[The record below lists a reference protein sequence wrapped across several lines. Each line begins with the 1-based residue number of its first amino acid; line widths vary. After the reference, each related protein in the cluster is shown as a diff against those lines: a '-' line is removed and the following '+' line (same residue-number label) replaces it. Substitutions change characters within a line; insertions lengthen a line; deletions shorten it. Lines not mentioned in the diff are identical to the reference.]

1 VTKTSSYFY
10 LKRPI
15 PNSRPNS
22 TRSGF
27 GASKRGVLPA
37 LLLCASTLG
46 GCATY
51 VPPEITYDAE
61 VPPLPASPLP
71 LDDRSRPLHVPPLWK
86 PALGGKSG
94 GKEEAEPASRVE
106 TANSAARVEPRKRG
120 YFNAAQIYAYS
131 PGALYQVYA
140 SPGQITDIALE
151 EGELLTGSG
160 PIAAGDTVRWVVG
173 DTESGSGDTRRV
185 HILVKPTRAS
195 IETNLVV
202 NTDRRTYLIEL
213 RSRERP
219 YMPSVAWYY
228 PESVRERSRSAT
240 LRPVLPDPT
249 QRVFRYAIE
258 GDSPPWRPLAAY
270 DDGRKVYV
278 EFPQGIVQGEMP
290 PLFVIGPDGKTEL
303 VNFRA
308 YGNVLIVDRLFAAA
322 ELRLGGEHQQK
333 VRIVR
338 TDGRP
343 SS

>member
-1 VTKTSSYFY
+1 MIETTRDMCSKAPIQYRRFSSSSCK
-10 LKRPI
+10 LPALR
-15 PNSRPNS
+15 R
-22 TRSGF
+22 
-27 GASKRGVLPA
+27 ALLPA
-37 LLLCASTLG
+37 LLLGTSALA

-51 VPPEITYDAE
+51 IPPEISYDAE
-61 VPPLPASPLP
+61 VPPLPAPP
-71 LDDRSRPLHVPPLWK
+71 AALDDRPRPLHVPPLWK
-86 PALGGKSG
+86 PVLGGKSG
-94 GKEEAEPASRVE
+94 AKEDAEPVSRVE

-120 YFNAAQIYAYS
+120 YFNAAQIYAFS

-140 SPGQITDIALE
+140 APGQITDLALE
-151 EGELLTGSG
+151 EGEQLTGSG

-228 PESVRERSRSAT
+228 PETVREQSRSVA
-240 LRPVLPDPT
+240 LRPVIPDPA

-270 DDGRKVYV
+270 DDGRKVYI

-303 VNFRA
+303 VNYRA
-308 YGNVLIVDRLFAAA
+308 HGNILIVDRLFAAA

>member
-1 VTKTSSYFY
+1 MIKTTRDMCSKGRIQDRRFSS
-10 LKRPI
+10 
-15 PNSRPNS
+15 SRCKLAAL
-22 TRSGF
+22 RR
-27 GASKRGVLPA
+27 ALLPA
-37 LLLCASTLG
+37 LLLSTSALA

-51 VPPEITYDAE
+51 IPPEISYDAE
-61 VPPLPASPLP
+61 VPPLPALP
-71 LDDRSRPLHVPPLWK
+71 AALDDRAKPLHVPPLWK
-86 PALGGKSG
+86 PVLGGKSG
-94 GKEEAEPASRVE
+94 AKEDAEPVTRVE
-106 TANSAARVEPRKRG
+106 SANSAARVEPRKKG
-120 YFNAAQIYAYS
+120 YFNAAQIYAFS

-151 EGELLTGSG
+151 EGEQLTGSG

-228 PESVRERSRSAT
+228 PETVRERSHLVA
-240 LRPVLPDPT
+240 LRPVIPDPA

-270 DDGRKVYV
+270 DDGRKVYI

-303 VNFRA
+303 VNYRA
-308 YGNVLIVDRLFAAA
+308 YGNLLIVDRLFAAA

>member
-1 VTKTSSYFY
+1 MTKMMPDAYSK
-10 LKRPI
+10 LPI
-15 PNSRPNS
+15 PHSKFAS
-22 TRSGF
+22 TWSEF
-27 GASKRGVLPA
+27 VTSKRTFLSV
-37 LLLCASTLG
+37 LLLYTSALG

-51 VPPEITYDAE
+51 IPPEISYYAE
-61 VPPLPASPLP
+61 VPPLPAPPVP
-71 LDDRSRPLHVPPLWK
+71 LDDRPQPLHVPPLWK

-94 GKEEAEPASRVE
+94 EKEELEPVSRVE

-140 SPGQITDIALE
+140 APGQITDIALE
-151 EGELLTGSG
+151 EGEQLTGSG

-185 HILVKPTRAS
+185 HILVKPIRAS

-228 PESVRERSRSAT
+228 PETVRERSRSAT
-240 LRPVLPDPT
+240 LRPVLPDPA
-249 QRVFRYAIE
+249 QRVLRYAIE
-258 GDSPPWRPLAAY
+258 GDSPPWRPLAVY

-290 PLFVIGPDGKTEL
+290 PLFVIGPDGKTQL
-303 VNFRA
+303 VNYRA

>member
-1 VTKTSSYFY
+1 MTKTTLDAQTKY
-10 LKRPI
+10 PI
-15 PNSRPNS
+15 PDHTPNS
-22 TRSGF
+22 TWSERVTK
-27 GASKRGVLPA
+27 KRAFLSAV
-37 LLLCASTLG
+37 LLCSSTLG

-51 VPPEITYDAE
+51 IPPQISYDAE
-61 VPPLPASPLP
+61 VPPLPAPPLA
-71 LDDRSRPLHVPPLWK
+71 LDDRAQPLHVPPIWK

-94 GKEEAEPASRVE
+94 GKEEPEPVSRVE

-140 SPGQITDIALE
+140 APSQITDIALE
-151 EGELLTGSG
+151 EGEQLTGSG
-160 PIAAGDTVRWVVG
+160 PVAAGDTVRWVVG

-228 PESVRERSRSAT
+228 PVTAREKLHSAS
-240 LRPVLPDPT
+240 LRPVLPDPS

-303 VNFRA
+303 VNYRA

-322 ELRLGGEHQQK
+322 ELRLGSEHQQK

>member
-1 VTKTSSYFY
+1 VTKSTPDAYAK
-10 LKRPI
+10 LLI
-15 PNSRPNS
+15 PRRQLNA
-22 TRSGF
+22 TRSESVT
-27 GASKRGVLPA
+27 SKRA
-37 LLLCASTLG
+37 LLYAALLCTSALG

-51 VPPEITYDAE
+51 IPPEISYDTE
-61 VPPLPASPLP
+61 VPPLPAPP
-71 LDDRSRPLHVPPLWK
+71 MPVDSRLQSLHVPPLWK

-94 GKEEAEPASRVE
+94 GKEDAEPVSRVE

-140 SPGQITDIALE
+140 APGQITDIALE
-151 EGELLTGSG
+151 EGEQLTGSG

-185 HILVKPTRAS
+185 HIMVKPTRAS

-228 PESVRERSRSAT
+228 PEAVRERSRLAT
-240 LRPVLPDPT
+240 LRPVLPDLA

-258 GDSPPWRPLAAY
+258 GDNPPWRPLAAY

-290 PLFVIGPDGKTEL
+290 PLFVIGPDGKTQL
-303 VNFRA
+303 VNYRA

-322 ELRLGGEHQQK
+322 ELRLGGERQQK

>member
-1 VTKTSSYFY
+1 MTKSTFDAFSKHPIQQRRLNSSWFK
-10 LKRPI
+10 LL
-15 PNSRPNS
+15 
-22 TRSGF
+22 
-27 GASKRGVLPA
+27 ASKRTLLSA
-37 LLLCASTLG
+37 LLLCTSALG

-51 VPPEITYDAE
+51 IPPEISYDTE
-61 VPPLPASPLP
+61 VPPLPAPP
-71 LDDRSRPLHVPPLWK
+71 MPVDDRLQPLHVPPLWK
-86 PALGGKSG
+86 PVLGGKSG
-94 GKEEAEPASRVE
+94 GKEDAEPVSRVE
-106 TANSAARVEPRKRG
+106 TANGAARVEPRKKG

-140 SPGQITDIALE
+140 APGQITDIALE
-151 EGELLTGSG
+151 EGEQLTGSG

-228 PESVRERSRSAT
+228 PETVRERSRAAT

-258 GDSPPWRPLAAY
+258 GDSPPWRPVAAY
-270 DDGRKVYV
+270 DDGHKVYV

-290 PLFVIGPDGKTEL
+290 PLFVIGPDGKTQL
-303 VNFRA
+303 VNYRA

-338 TDGRP
+338 TDGR
-343 SS
+343 SST

>member
-1 VTKTSSYFY
+1 MIKTTRDMCSKGPIQYRRSNSSRCK
-10 LKRPI
+10 LAALR
-15 PNSRPNS
+15 R
-22 TRSGF
+22 
-27 GASKRGVLPA
+27 ALLPA
-37 LLLCASTLG
+37 LLLGTSALA

-51 VPPEITYDAE
+51 IPPEISYDAE
-61 VPPLPASPLP
+61 VPPLPAPP
-71 LDDRSRPLHVPPLWK
+71 AALDDRPQPLHVPPLWK
-86 PALGGKSG
+86 PVLGGKSG
-94 GKEEAEPASRVE
+94 AKEEAEPVSRVE

-140 SPGQITDIALE
+140 APGQITDIALE
-151 EGELLTGSG
+151 EGEQLTGSG

-173 DTESGSGDTRRV
+173 DTESGNGDTRRV

-228 PESVRERSRSAT
+228 PEAVRDRSHAVA
-240 LRPVLPDPT
+240 LKPVLPDPA
-249 QRVFRYAIE
+249 QRISRYAIE

-303 VNFRA
+303 VNYRA
-308 YGNVLIVDRLFAAA
+308 YGSVLIVDRLFAAA
-322 ELRLGGEHQQK
+322 ELRLGGEHQRK

>member
-1 VTKTSSYFY
+1 MTMTTSNAYAKPTIPHRKLNAGSVT
-10 LKRPI
+10 
-15 PNSRPNS
+15 
-22 TRSGF
+22 
-27 GASKRGVLPA
+27 SKRAVLSA
-37 LLLCASTLG
+37 LLLCTSALG

-51 VPPEITYDAE
+51 IPPEISYDAE
-61 VPPLPASPLP
+61 VPALPAPP
-71 LDDRSRPLHVPPLWK
+71 APVDDRSRPLHVPPLWK
-86 PALGGKSG
+86 PVLGGKPG
-94 GKEEAEPASRVE
+94 TKEEAEPVSRVE
-106 TANSAARVEPRKRG
+106 TANGAARVEPRKRG
-120 YFNAAQIYAYS
+120 YFNAAQIYGYS

-140 SPGQITDIALE
+140 APGQITDIALE
-151 EGELLTGSG
+151 EGEQLTGSG

-228 PESVRERSRSAT
+228 PETVRERSRGAT
-240 LRPVLPDPT
+240 LKPVLPEPD

-258 GDSPPWRPLAAY
+258 GDSPPWRPLTAY

-290 PLFVIGPDGKTEL
+290 PLFVIGSDGKTQL
-303 VNFRA
+303 VNYRA

>member
-1 VTKTSSYFY
+1 MTKTLSDVHSKHRVTQGRRNPAQPKFVCS
-10 LKRPI
+10 K
-15 PNSRPNS
+15 
-22 TRSGF
+22 
-27 GASKRGVLPA
+27 GALLHA
-37 LLLCASTLG
+37 LLLSSSMLG
-46 GCATY
+46 GCAAY
-51 VPPEITYDAE
+51 IPPEISYDAE
-61 VPPLPASPLP
+61 VPPLPAPP
-71 LDDRSRPLHVPPLWK
+71 VALDNRSRPLHVPPLWK

-94 GKEEAEPASRVE
+94 GKEEPEPVNRVE

-131 PGALYQVYA
+131 PGALYQIYA
-140 SPGQITDIALE
+140 APGQITDIALE
-151 EGELLTGSG
+151 EGEQLTGSG

-173 DTESGSGDTRRV
+173 DTESGSGDMRRV

-228 PESVRERSRSAT
+228 PETTRERSRSIA
-240 LRPVLPDPT
+240 LKPLLPDPA
-249 QRVFRYAIE
+249 QRISRYAIE
-258 GDSPPWRPLAAY
+258 GDSPPWRPLAVY

-303 VNFRA
+303 VNYRA

>member
-1 VTKTSSYFY
+1 MIKTMSDMCSNGPIQYNTFSS
-10 LKRPI
+10 
-15 PNSRPNS
+15 S
-22 TRSGF
+22 TCKLAALRR
-27 GASKRGVLPA
+27 ALLPA
-37 LLLCASTLG
+37 LLLCTSALA

-51 VPPEITYDAE
+51 IPPEISYDAE
-61 VPPLPASPLP
+61 VPLLPAPP
-71 LDDRSRPLHVPPLWK
+71 AALDDRPRPLHLPPLWK
-86 PALGGKSG
+86 PVLGGKSG
-94 GKEEAEPASRVE
+94 AKEEAEPVTRVE

-120 YFNAAQIYAYS
+120 YFNAAQIYAFS

-140 SPGQITDIALE
+140 APGQITDIALE
-151 EGELLTGSG
+151 EGEQLTGSG

-219 YMPSVAWYY
+219 YMPSIAWYY
-228 PESVRERSRSAT
+228 PETVRERSRSAT
-240 LRPVLPDPT
+240 LRPVLPDPA

-270 DDGRKVYV
+270 DDGRKVYI

-303 VNFRA
+303 VNYRA

>member
-1 VTKTSSYFY
+1 MTKTPSDVH
-10 LKRPI
+10 
-15 PNSRPNS
+15 
-22 TRSGF
+22 
-27 GASKRGVLPA
+27 SKRFLPHSKLNVPRPEFVTSKRALLSA
-37 LLLCASTLG
+37 LLLCLSALG

-51 VPPEITYDAE
+51 VPPKISYDAE
-61 VPPLPASPLP
+61 VPPLPVAPVA
-71 LDDRSRPLHVPPLWK
+71 LDDSSRPLHVPPLWK
-86 PALGGKSG
+86 PTLGGKSAE
-94 GKEEAEPASRVE
+94 KEKPEPVSRVE

-140 SPGQITDIALE
+140 APGQITDIALE
-151 EGELLTGSG
+151 EGEQLTGAG

-228 PESVRERSRSAT
+228 PEAVRERSRSAA
-240 LRPVLPDPT
+240 LKPVLPGPA
-249 QRVFRYAIE
+249 QRISRYAIE
-258 GDSPPWRPLAAY
+258 GDSPPWRPLAVY

-303 VNFRA
+303 VNYRA

>member
-1 VTKTSSYFY
+1 MTKTTHDAHP
-10 LKRPI
+10 KRSI
-15 PNSRPNS
+15 SLRILDS
-22 TRSGF
+22 TWSEF
-27 GASKRGVLPA
+27 VTSKRAFLSA
-37 LLLCASTLG
+37 LLLYSSALG

-51 VPPEITYDAE
+51 IPPEISYDAE
-61 VPPLPASPLP
+61 VPTLPAPP
-71 LDDRSRPLHVPPLWK
+71 VALDDRAQSLHVPPLWK

-94 GKEEAEPASRVE
+94 GKEEPEPISRVE

-140 SPGQITDIALE
+140 APGQITDIALE
-151 EGELLTGSG
+151 EGEQLTGSG
-160 PIAAGDTVRWVVG
+160 PVAAGDTVRWVVG
-173 DTESGSGDTRRV
+173 DTESGNGDTRRV

-228 PESVRERSRSAT
+228 PETVREKSRSVS
-240 LRPVLPDPT
+240 LRPVIPDPS

-258 GDSPPWRPLAAY
+258 GDSPPWRPVNAY

-290 PLFVIGPDGKTEL
+290 PLFVIGSDGKTGL
-303 VNFRA
+303 VNYRA

>member
-1 VTKTSSYFY
+1 MTKTPSDAYS
-10 LKRPI
+10 KRPI
-15 PNSRPNS
+15 VHSKFNA
-22 TRSGF
+22 TWYKF
-27 GASKRGVLPA
+27 VTSKRAFLSA
-37 LLLCASTLG
+37 LLLCSSALG

-51 VPPEITYDAE
+51 IPPQISYDAE
-61 VPPLPASPLP
+61 ILPMPAPPAP
-71 LDDRSRPLHVPPLWK
+71 LDDKSRPLHVPPLWK

-94 GKEEAEPASRVE
+94 GKEEPEPVSRVE

-131 PGALYQVYA
+131 PGALYQIYA
-140 SPGQITDIALE
+140 APGQITDIALE
-151 EGELLTGSG
+151 EGEQLTGSG

-195 IETNLVV
+195 IETNLIV

-219 YMPSVAWYY
+219 YMPSIAWYY
-228 PESVRERSRSAT
+228 PETARERSRSVA
-240 LRPVLPDPT
+240 LRPVLPDPA
-249 QRVFRYAIE
+249 QRISRYAIE
-258 GDSPPWRPLAAY
+258 GDSPSWRPLAAY

-278 EFPQGIVQGEMP
+278 EFPKGIVQGEMP

-303 VNFRA
+303 VNYRA

-322 ELRLGGEHQQK
+322 ELRLGGERQQK

>member
-1 VTKTSSYFY
+1 MTKTPFDVYS
-10 LKRPI
+10 KRPAPDCGI
-15 PNSRPNS
+15 GPTWPAFL
-22 TRSGF
+22 T
-27 GASKRGVLPA
+27 AKRAVLFA
-37 LLLCASTLG
+37 LLLGSSALG

-51 VPPEITYDAE
+51 IPPEISYDAE
-61 VPPLPASPLP
+61 VPPLPATPVA
-71 LDDRSRPLHVPPLWK
+71 LDDRSRPLHIP
-86 PALGGKSG
+86 
-94 GKEEAEPASRVE
+94 
-106 TANSAARVEPRKRG
+106 PRKRG

-131 PGALYQVYA
+131 PGALYQIYA
-140 SPGQITDIALE
+140 APGQITDIALE

-228 PESVRERSRSAT
+228 PETVRERPRSAA
-240 LRPVLPDPT
+240 LKPVLPDPA
-249 QRVFRYAIE
+249 QRISRYSIE

-278 EFPQGIVQGEMP
+278 EFPLGIVQGEMP

-303 VNFRA
+303 VNYRA

>member
-1 VTKTSSYFY
+1 VTETPSDVH
-10 LKRPI
+10 
-15 PNSRPNS
+15 
-22 TRSGF
+22 
-27 GASKRGVLPA
+27 SKRSLPGSKLNSPRSEFVGSKLA
-37 LLLCASTLG
+37 LLSVLLLCSSALG

-51 VPPEITYDAE
+51 IPPEISYDAE
-61 VPPLPASPLP
+61 VPALPAAPAA

-86 PALGGKSG
+86 PTLGGKSA
-94 GKEEAEPASRVE
+94 GKEEPEPVSRVE
-106 TANSAARVEPRKRG
+106 MANSAARVEPRKRG

-140 SPGQITDIALE
+140 APGQITDIALE
-151 EGELLTGSG
+151 EGEQLTGSG

-173 DTESGSGDTRRV
+173 DTESGNGDMRRV

-228 PESVRERSRSAT
+228 PETAWERLRSVA
-240 LRPVLPDPT
+240 LKPVLPEPA
-249 QRVFRYAIE
+249 QRISRYAIE

-290 PLFVIGPDGKTEL
+290 PLFVIGADGKTEL
-303 VNFRA
+303 VNYRA

>member
-1 VTKTSSYFY
+1 MTKTKSDVDSKHHFAESR
-10 LKRPI
+10 L
-15 PNSRPNS
+15 NSAWP
-22 TRSGF
+22 GF
-27 GASKRGVLPA
+27 VSSKRAFLSA
-37 LLLCASTLG
+37 LMLCSSALG

-51 VPPEITYDAE
+51 IPPEIRYDAE
-61 VPPLPASPLP
+61 VPALPAPP
-71 LDDRSRPLHVPPLWK
+71 VPPDDRSRPLHIPPLWK

-94 GKEEAEPASRVE
+94 GKEDAEPVSRVE
-106 TANSAARVEPRKRG
+106 TANSAARVEPRRRG

-140 SPGQITDIALE
+140 APGQITDIALE
-151 EGELLTGSG
+151 EGEQLTGSG

-228 PESVRERSRSAT
+228 PETVHERSRSVA
-240 LRPVLPDPT
+240 LKPVLPDPA
-249 QRVFRYAIE
+249 QRISRYAIE

-303 VNFRA
+303 VNYRA
-308 YGNVLIVDRLFAAA
+308 YRNVLIVDRLFAAA

-343 SS
+343 ST

>member
-1 VTKTSSYFY
+1 MIKKMSNAYVNPSIPHRKLTAGFVT
-10 LKRPI
+10 
-15 PNSRPNS
+15 SR
-22 TRSGF
+22 R
-27 GASKRGVLPA
+27 AVLSA
-37 LLLCASTLG
+37 LLLWTSALG

-51 VPPEITYDAE
+51 IPPEISYDAE
-61 VPPLPASPLP
+61 VPALAAPPAPVG
-71 LDDRSRPLHVPPLWK
+71 DRLQPLHVPPPWK
-86 PALGGKSG
+86 PVLGGKSG
-94 GKEEAEPASRVE
+94 GKEDAEPVSRVE
-106 TANSAARVEPRKRG
+106 NANSAARVEPRKRG

-140 SPGQITDIALE
+140 APGRITDIALE
-151 EGELLTGSG
+151 EGEQLTGSG

-173 DTESGSGDTRRV
+173 DTESGNGDTRRV

-228 PESVRERSRSAT
+228 PETARERSRAAT
-240 LRPVLPDPT
+240 LRPVLPDPA

-290 PLFVIGPDGKTEL
+290 PLFVIGPDGKTQL
-303 VNFRA
+303 VNYRA

>member
-1 VTKTSSYFY
+1 MTKTPFDVYS
-10 LKRPI
+10 KRPAPDCGI
-15 PNSRPNS
+15 GPTWPAFL
-22 TRSGF
+22 T
-27 GASKRGVLPA
+27 AKRAVLFA
-37 LLLCASTLG
+37 LLLGSSALG

-51 VPPEITYDAE
+51 IPPEISYDAE
-61 VPPLPASPLP
+61 VPPLPATPVA
-71 LDDRSRPLHVPPLWK
+71 LDDRSRPLHIPPLWK

-94 GKEEAEPASRVE
+94 GKEDAEPVSRVE

-131 PGALYQVYA
+131 PGALYQIYA
-140 SPGQITDIALE
+140 APGQITDIALE

-228 PESVRERSRSAT
+228 PETVRERSRSAA
-240 LRPVLPDPT
+240 LKPVLPDPA
-249 QRVFRYAIE
+249 QRISRQQSVPESALISTKETVLDFTITAE
-258 GDSPPWRPLAAY
+258 GHFDRELLSAFLS
-270 DDGRKVYV
+270 K
-278 EFPQGIVQGEMP
+278 M
-290 PLFVIGPDGKTEL
+290 VINGT
-303 VNFRA
+303 
-308 YGNVLIVDRLFAAA
+308 I
-322 ELRLGGEHQQK
+322 H
-333 VRIVR
+333 
-338 TDGRP
+338 
-343 SS
+343 

>member
-1 VTKTSSYFY
+1 MTKTTSNISS
-10 LKRPI
+10 K
-15 PNSRPNS
+15 PNNPTTAS
-22 TRSGF
+22 
-27 GASKRGVLPA
+27 ALISKRAIVSA
-37 LLLCASTLG
+37 LLVCSSALG

-51 VPPEITYDAE
+51 IPPKINYDAE
-61 VPPLPASPLP
+61 LPALP
-71 LDDRSRPLHVPPLWK
+71 APPAPVDNRPHPLHVPPAWK

-94 GKEEAEPASRVE
+94 GKEEAEPVSRVE
-106 TANSAARVEPRKRG
+106 TANNAARVEPRKRG

-151 EGELLTGSG
+151 EGEQLTGSG
-160 PIAAGDTVRWVVG
+160 PIAAGGTVRWVVG

-185 HILVKPTRAS
+185 HILAKPTRAA
-195 IETNLVV
+195 IETNLVI

-228 PESVRERSRSAT
+228 PETAREKSREASLT
-240 LRPVLPDPT
+240 PVLPDPA
-249 QRVFRYAIE
+249 QRVLRYAIE
-258 GDSPPWRPLAAY
+258 GDSPPWRPLCAY

-303 VNFRA
+303 VNYRA
-308 YGNVLIVDRLFAAA
+308 YGNLLIVDRLFAAA

-338 TDGRP
+338 TDGR
-343 SS
+343 SSS

>member
-1 VTKTSSYFY
+1 MTKTTSQVYSKLPVPHSKLNVTWSKFV
-10 LKRPI
+10 I
-15 PNSRPNS
+15 
-22 TRSGF
+22 
-27 GASKRGVLPA
+27 SKRALLSA
-37 LLLCASTLG
+37 LLLCTSALA

-51 VPPEITYDAE
+51 KPPEISYDVE
-61 VPPLPASPLP
+61 VPPLPALP
-71 LDDRSRPLHVPPLWK
+71 ASLDDRPQPLHVPPLWK
-86 PALGGKSG
+86 PVLGGKSG
-94 GKEEAEPASRVE
+94 GKEDAEPVSRVE
-106 TANSAARVEPRKRG
+106 TANSAARVEPRRKG
-120 YFNAAQIYAYS
+120 YFNAAQIYAYC

-140 SPGQITDIALE
+140 APGQITDIALE

-228 PESVRERSRSAT
+228 PETIRERSQSVN
-240 LRPVLPDPT
+240 LRPVLPEPA

-258 GDSPPWRPLAAY
+258 GDTPPWRPLAAY

-290 PLFVIGPDGKTEL
+290 PLFVIGPDGKTQL
-303 VNFRA
+303 VNYRA

>member
-1 VTKTSSYFY
+1 MTKTPSEVHSKCSFQQSRFNSVWPAFVSSNRAI
-10 LKRPI
+10 L
-15 PNSRPNS
+15 S
-22 TRSGF
+22 
-27 GASKRGVLPA
+27 ALVLCSSA
-37 LLLCASTLG
+37 LA

-51 VPPEITYDAE
+51 IPPEISYDAE
-61 VPPLPASPLP
+61 VPPLPAMPVA

-94 GKEEAEPASRVE
+94 GKEDAEPVSRVE
-106 TANSAARVEPRKRG
+106 TANRAARVEPRRRG

-131 PGALYQVYA
+131 PGALYQIYA
-140 SPGQITDIALE
+140 APGQITDIALE
-151 EGELLTGSG
+151 EGEQLTGSG

-195 IETNLVV
+195 LETNLVV
-202 NTDRRTYLIEL
+202 NTDRRTYLMEL
-213 RSRERP
+213 RSCERP

-228 PESVRERSRSAT
+228 PETVRERMRSVA
-240 LRPVLPDPT
+240 LKPVLPDPA
-249 QRVFRYAIE
+249 QRISRYAIE

-278 EFPQGIVQGEMP
+278 EFPQGIIQGEMP

-303 VNFRA
+303 VNYRA

-343 SS
+343 S